1 MSPELTT
8 GRLASERVTL
18 EPMKL
23 VCLGACALVLAAC
36 SSGKSAE
43 PTSTHF
49 AKAVEVAPHVRLWLA
64 CSGSGPV
71 VLEDGGL
78 GSPTEAWAGVRRRV
92 GHLRFCGVDRAG
104 VGRSD
109 VRSCACGSLGRNVE
123 DIHALV
129 RAAHLKPPLILVG
142 HSTGGLDALLYSR
155 RYRSEVAGLVLV
167 DAPSESAPAPPGG
180 FLYDGLTKLDFVSGL
195 RELRNAPDLGDLPIL
210 VISHGKRAYST
221 VAAERSWTAMQRQL
235 AADSSNTLRVV
246 ALESGHLV
254 ELQQPRLV
262 AAAISEVADVTPRK
276 ARLRCVRAL
285 VVAGGRCVA

>member
-1 MSPELTT
+1 
-8 GRLASERVTL
+8 
-18 EPMKL
+18 MKL
-23 VCLGACALVLAAC
+23 ACLGACALVLAAC
-36 SSGKSAE
+36 TSGKSAE
-43 PTSTHF
+43 TASTRF
-49 AKAVEVAPHVRLWLA
+49 ARAVEVAPHVHLWLA

-92 GHLRFCGVDRAG
+92 RHVRFCAFDRAG

-109 VRSCACGSLGRNVE
+109 VRSCGCGSLLRNVK
-123 DIHALV
+123 DMHALV
-129 RAAHLKPPLILVG
+129 QAAHLKLPLILVG

-167 DAPSESAPAPPGG
+167 DAPSESAPVPPGG
-180 FLYDGLTKLDFVSGL
+180 FLYDGLTQLDFASGL
-195 RELRNAPDLGDLPIL
+195 RELRHAPDLGDLPVL
-210 VISHGKRAYST
+210 VVSHGKRAYST
-221 VAAERSWTAMQRQL
+221 VAAERSWTTMQHQL
-235 AADSSNTLRVV
+235 AADSSNTLRVI

-262 AAAISEVADVTPRK
+262 AAAISEVAAVTPRQ

-285 VVAGGRCVA
+285 VVAGGRCVGSRSGSGG